1 MACPCP
7 LWNRHGGNRASVVQM
22 TPEEKRRLERRAKSA
37 GVSTAE
43 FVRRRITDDDLGEHR
58 QEIETLL
65 DALSAAEPGILARLD
80 SALAETEAL
89 TAALRERRAP

>member
-1 MACPCP
+1 MAATAR
-7 LWNRHGGNRASVVQM
+7 LVVQM

-43 FVRRRITDDDLGEHR
+43 FVRRRITDDDLAEHR
-58 QEIETLL
+58 EEIEGLL

-80 SALAETEAL
+80 AALAETEAL
-89 TAALRERRAP
+89 TAALRERRIP

>member
-1 MACPCP
+1 MSMSNADNTMAATAR
-7 LWNRHGGNRASVVQM
+7 LVVLM

-43 FVRRRITDDDLGEHR
+43 FVRRRITDDDLAEHR
-58 QEIETLL
+58 QEVESLL

-80 SALAETEAL
+80 AALAETEAL

>member
-1 MACPCP
+1 MAATAR
-7 LWNRHGGNRASVVQM
+7 LVVQM

-43 FVRRRITDDDLGEHR
+43 FVRRRITDDDLAEHR
-58 QEIETLL
+58 EEIEVLL

-80 SALAETEAL
+80 VALAETDAL
-89 TAALRERRAP
+89 TAALRERRVP

>member
-1 MACPCP
+1 MAAIAR
-7 LWNRHGGNRASVVQM
+7 LVVRM
-22 TPEEKRRLERRAKSA
+22 TPEEKRRLERRANSA

-58 QEIETLL
+58 PEIEALL
-65 DALSAAEPGILARLD
+65 DALSAAEPVILARLD
-80 SALAETEAL
+80 AALAETEAL

>member
-1 MACPCP
+1 
-7 LWNRHGGNRASVVQM
+7 M

>member
-1 MACPCP
+1 MAATAR
-7 LWNRHGGNRASVVQM
+7 LVVLM

-43 FVRRRITDDDLGEHR
+43 FVRRRITDDDLAEHR
-58 QEIETLL
+58 QEVESLL

-80 SALAETEAL
+80 AALAETEAL